1 MPGMHPTSQ
10 SPVPIPHYS
19 PSVNLSDSDIMRI
32 AMQLKT
38 LLKEDIEETVKTK
51 VALAAQ
57 PLQNQL
63 NFVQSELNT
72 VRSELETLKDSIEK
86 ANIKNDDLEQYS

>member
-1 MPGMHPTSQ
+1 MHPMPQ

-19 PSVNLSDSDIMRI
+19 PLANLSDSDIMRI

-38 LLKEDIEETVKTK
+38 LLKEDNEETVKTK

-57 PLQNQL
+57 RLQN
-63 NFVQSELNT
+63 
-72 VRSELETLKDSIEK
+72 
-86 ANIKNDDLEQYS
+86 